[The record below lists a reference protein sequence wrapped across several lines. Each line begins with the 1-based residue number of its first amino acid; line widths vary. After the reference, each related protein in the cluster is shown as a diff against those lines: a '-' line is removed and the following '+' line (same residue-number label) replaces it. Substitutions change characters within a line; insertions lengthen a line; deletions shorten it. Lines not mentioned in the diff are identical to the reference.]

1 MDILSKIPAMLDSTN
16 GAVMSPF
23 RTKIDKA
30 TKGFMQLNCS
40 TIDKMTVGFDYS
52 SMFDAFANSLKN
64 PTSVGDFIRLVRKEN
79 VLVADYLE
87 RVVKSFNV
95 DRSET
100 NIVELVWAA
109 NIANSLGDKDE
120 RMENYLSD
128 LLFSLRMSPAYK
140 NVSPMELR
148 GNICHMFEAEINEDR
163 AEDLLAVDAEQ
174 AQTYLGVAFT
184 ENQKTKDFNAWF
196 DYKTFEQI
204 KLGSIP
210 TISNLAELKD
220 ALASGKV
227 ESYAAAY
234 DYIKENFLNEVDP
247 KHPGYCENELVKDYK
262 ATVIIATMVNK
273 MGLTILDEGNTVGFN
288 LLTKIKNIP
297 LALEQ
302 ESPLLAV
309 SSEINQMEKEAKMI
323 AFKEV
328 LETDKEVPTLDEKQ
342 KVDLTEDLKELQG
355 DMTGVVHQGNNINL
369 DEEIGANAAK
379 ILNNQDYIKK
389 QLATYKKITDK
400 KCSNLVTETLE
411 ALVKL
416 RGRKSSFP
424 KAEEKLAEIAKEFN
438 VKLITADQEKNTK
451 TRFYANV
458 DATIKAVNFRFDE
471 LKRSQTIF
479 SKLRKKMGTN
489 LDIEDLDFNQEF
501 IGNLDFIATDGK
513 FVTPY
518 MEKII
523 KDFYRLIKADPK
535 LKTSTRYR
543 YKTPTIM
550 LATMKDRL
558 KTDPEASA
566 KLSALFGPLKLTSA
580 QSIQYEEDK
589 ILDEEFEKEQGIEEL
604 SPEDLEEMYQYV

>member
-40 TIDKMTVGFDYS
+40 TIDRMAVGFDYS
-52 SMFDAFANSLKN
+52 SLFDDFANSLKN
-64 PTSVGDFIRLVRKEN
+64 PTSVGDFINLVRKEN

-109 NIANSLGDKDE
+109 NIANALGDKDE

-163 AEDLLAVDAEQ
+163 AEDLLEVDADQ

-184 ENQKTKDFNAWF
+184 ENPQTKRIDAWF
-196 DYKTFEQI
+196 DYQTFEEI
-204 KLGSIP
+204 KLGALPSI
-210 TISNLAELKD
+210 TNLSELKS
-220 ALASGKV
+220 ALASGNV

-234 DYIKENFLNEVDP
+234 DYIKENFLNATDP

-273 MGLTILDEGNTVGFN
+273 MGLNILDEGNTIGFN

-302 ESPLLAV
+302 ENPLLAI
-309 SSEINQMEKEAKMI
+309 SSEINQMEKEAKMV

-328 LETDKEVPTLDEKQ
+328 LETDKEDPTLDEKQ
-342 KVDLTEDLKELQG
+342 KVDLTKELKELQG
-355 DMTGVVHQGNNINL
+355 DMTGIVAEENNIDL
-369 DEEIGANAAK
+369 DQEIGNATEK
-379 ILNNQDYIKK
+379 VLGSQDYIKK
-389 QLATYKKITDK
+389 QLSTYHNFINKKLIDLT
-400 KCSNLVTETLE
+400 NTLKT
-411 ALVKL
+411 LVKF

-424 KAEEKLAEIAKEFN
+424 KAEEKLAEIAEEFS
-438 VKLITADQEKNTK
+438 VELITPDQQKHTK

-458 DATIKAVNFRFDE
+458 DAVIDAVNERFDD
-471 LKRSQTIF
+471 LTRSKVIF
-479 SKLRKKMGTN
+479 TKLRKKMGTN
-489 LDIEDLDFNQEF
+489 LDVENLDFNKELLGTF
-501 IGNLDFIATDGK
+501 EHV
-513 FVTPY
+513 VTPY
-518 MEKII
+518 AEKII
-523 KDFYRLIKADPK
+523 KDFYRVIKADPK
-535 LKTSTRYR
+535 LKTNARYR
-543 YKTPTIM
+543 QKTPIM
-550 LATMKDRL
+550 LMATMQERVKA
-558 KTDPEASA
+558 DPDTTPEIA
-566 KLSALFGPLKLTSA
+566 ALFRALKLDAS
-580 QSIQYEEDK
+580 QVVKYNEDK
-589 ILDEEFEKEQGIEEL
+589 ILDNEFDAKYNSDDGDIEDEIL
-604 SPEDLEEMYQYV
+604 HEIESV

>member
-16 GAVMSPF
+16 GTVMSPF

-40 TIDKMTVGFDYS
+40 TIDRMAVGFDYS
-52 SMFDAFANSLKN
+52 SMFDDFANSLKN

-87 RVVKSFNV
+87 RVVKSFNI

-109 NIANSLGDKDE
+109 NIANTLGDKDE

-163 AEDLLAVDAEQ
+163 AEDLLEVDAEQ

-184 ENQKTKDFNAWF
+184 ENPQTRDYKTWF
-196 DYKTFEQI
+196 DYQTFEPI
-204 KLGSIP
+204 KLGALP
-210 TISNLAELKD
+210 TISSLADLKE

-234 DYIKENFLNEVDP
+234 DYIKDNFLNSTDP

-273 MGLTILDEGNTVGFN
+273 MGLEVLDEGNTVGFN

-302 ESPLLAV
+302 EHPLLAV
-309 SSEINQMEKEAKMI
+309 SSEINQMEKEAKMV
-323 AFKEV
+323 AFREV
-328 LETDKEVPTLDEKQ
+328 IETDKEEPTLDQQQ
-342 KVDLTEDLKELQG
+342 KVDLTEELKELQG
-355 DMTGVVHQGNNINL
+355 DMTGIVPEENDINL
-369 DEEIGANAAK
+369 DEEIGQDAEK
-379 ILNNQDYIKK
+379 VLDSQDYIKK
-389 QLATYKKITDK
+389 QLSTYHKITDK
-400 KCSNLVTETLE
+400 KLLDLTKTLETL
-411 ALVKL
+411 VKF

-424 KAEEKLAEIAKEFN
+424 KAEEKLTEIAEEFG
-438 VKLITADQEKNTK
+438 VELITPAQEKVAK

-458 DATIKAVNFRFDE
+458 DAVIDAVNERFDE
-471 LKRSQTIF
+471 LTRSKVIF
-479 SKLRKKMGTN
+479 TKLRKKMGTN
-489 LDIEDLDFNQEF
+489 LDVEDLDFNKELL
-501 IGNLDFIATDGK
+501 GTLKNV
-513 FVTPY
+513 VTPY
-518 MEKII
+518 TEKII

-535 LKTSTRYR
+535 LKTTAKYR
-543 YKTPTIM
+543 HKTPTM
-550 LATMKDRL
+550 MMATMSDRI
-558 KTDPEASA
+558 KADPTASPEIA
-566 KLSALFGPLKLTSA
+566 SLFGALKLTPSQA
-580 QSIQYEEDK
+580 SKYAEDK
-589 ILDEEFEKEQGIEEL
+589 ILDEEFDAKYNDDDGDIEDEIIHEIE
-604 SPEDLEEMYQYV
+604 SI